1 MPAPVLC
8 ETSDGVTTITLNR
21 PEVGNLVS
29 NAMAEAIAAMLD
41 QAYAS
46 QVVVLRGAGKDFCLG
61 REFKPPAPHS
71 GVTALDVR
79 RNAEPV
85 LALYAAFRRVPVPV
99 IGIVNGGAIGLG
111 CALVASC
118 DITLA
123 SRDARFQLPE
133 MGHGIPPCLAMSSML
148 ARVPRAAIL
157 RMVYSMD
164 ALTAEEAHIIGLVG
178 QVVSVAD
185 LTATAD
191 RLVKLI
197 HGYPPAAVQ
206 AVKDYLRSA
215 PDMDVQGAMDLA
227 RNLYSTVMSSRWATP
242 PKH

>member
-1 MPAPVLC
+1 
-8 ETSDGVTTITLNR
+8 
-21 PEVGNLVS
+21 
-29 NAMAEAIAAMLD
+29 MAESITAMLD
-41 QAYAS
+41 QACGS
-46 QVVVLRGAGKDFCLG
+46 QVIVLRGAGADFCLG
-61 REFKPPAPHS
+61 REFKPPGANS
-71 GVTALDVR
+71 TLTALDVR
-79 RNAEPV
+79 QNAEPI

-99 IGIVNGGAIGLG
+99 IGVINGGAIGLG
-111 CALVASC
+111 CALAASC

-157 RMVYSMD
+157 RLVYSMD
-164 ALTAEEAHIIGLVG
+164 ALTTEEAHVIGLVS
-178 QVVSVAD
+178 QVTSVAE
-185 LTATAD
+185 LVETAD

-197 HGYPPAAVQ
+197 LGYPTAAVR
-206 AVKDYLRSA
+206 AVKEYMRSA

-227 RNLYSTVMSSRWATP
+227 RNLYSTVMSSRWSAG